1 MVYSNPTGD
10 ILYRVRQLHPT
21 ILLFLPFGQDN
32 DSLYNAL
39 ISAIKAYFITR
50 FLTIKSRPIRVVGIV
65 VVQLTLRV
73 DITDVVR
80 VA

>member
-1 MVYSNPTGD
+1 ML
-10 ILYRVRQLHPT
+10 LYRVRQLHPT
-21 ILLFLPFGQDN
+21 ILFLPFGQDN

-50 FLTIKSRPIRVVGIV
+50 FLTIENRPIRVVGIV
-65 VVQLTLRV
+65 VVQLTLCV